1 MTINLDFDG
10 TVVSHDFPKIGKDIG
25 AVPVLKKLVE
35 QDHKLILFTMRSDRD
50 SLGDTG
56 DNSIKDVKGRFLGEA
71 MDWFEDNGIPL
82 YGVQTDPNQ
91 HKWTTSPKSY
101 ASLMI
106 DDSSLGCPLK
116 VDKNISKRPFVDWK
130 RVEMLLIDKG
140 ILNAEGAA

>member
-25 AVPVLKKLVE
+25 AVPVLKKLVN
-35 QDHKLILFTMRSDRD
+35 QGHKLILFTMRSDRE
-50 SLGDTG
+50 SLGETG
-56 DNSIKDVKGRFLGEA
+56 DDTIKDVKGRFLGEA
-71 MDWFEDNGIPL
+71 LEWFEHNGIPL

-101 ASLMI
+101 APLMI

-116 VDKNISKRPFVDWK
+116 SDPDISKRPFVDWDK
-130 RVEMLLIDKG
+130 VEELLIIQGVLKV
-140 ILNAEGAA
+140 EEAA